1 MTTYRQA
8 KTLVEIVR
16 ELKGIGQGGSGGPR
30 GWAYALRDREQ
41 RGEELSEAQRAMWRA
56 ALNADGPIFAKPL
69 TSDADVNDRKNQLQR
84 QADSHPG
91 SRI

>member
-8 KTLVEIVR
+8 KTLVEVIR
-16 ELKGIGQGGSGGPR
+16 ELKQPKPGR
-30 GWAYALRDREQ
+30 AWAYALRDREQ
-41 RGEELSEAQRAMWRA
+41 RGDNLTEAQRVMWHA
-56 ALNADGPIFAKPL
+56 ALNADGPIFAAPL